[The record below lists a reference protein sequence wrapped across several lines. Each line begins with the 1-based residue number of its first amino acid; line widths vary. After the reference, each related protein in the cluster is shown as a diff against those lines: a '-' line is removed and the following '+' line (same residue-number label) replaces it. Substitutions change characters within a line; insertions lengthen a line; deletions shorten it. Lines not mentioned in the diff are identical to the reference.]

1 MYIKTFREWNYD
13 WSENPGVPR
22 CKKQLILNEYGKF
35 YSSEYFCKVPHSPMQ
50 TNGMHPFFLENSLAY
65 LNKGLP
71 SGANSNSLYPVQG
84 SAIPSKFQLLGS
96 FPLTL
101 ATNEYIMG
109 DGDHDLPTSVLS
121 GNPVFRFLAL
131 FLILIVHPW
140 RWREHL
146 GNRADPEKWNPSH
159 PQPHSHVCPKVSPDS
174 LQDIEF
180 PASLSSAVNQP
191 HIVWQ
196 INTFCC
202 FISIFVRQNYHLT
215 ALYTQLQIYFPTVHT
230 AAILCYFNHLA

>member
-71 SGANSNSLYPVQG
+71 SGANSLYPVQG
-84 SAIPSKFQLLGS
+84 SAIPSKFQLFGF
-96 FPLTL
+96 FPFDISNKWIYYGWWGPWLTYVCPEWKPCL
-101 ATNEYIMG
+101 QVPSSLPNFNSPSYI
-109 DGDHDLPTSVLS
+109 
-121 GNPVFRFLAL
+121 
-131 FLILIVHPW
+131 W

-196 INTFCC
+196 INTFCY

>member
-1 MYIKTFREWNYD
+1 MN
-13 WSENPGVPR
+13 
-22 CKKQLILNEYGKF
+22 
-35 YSSEYFCKVPHSPMQ
+35 M
-50 TNGMHPFFLENSLAY
+50 ENSILQNISAKSHIVPCKLMACIHSFWKIPWHIWIKGY
-65 LNKGLP
+65 LREQIP
-71 SGANSNSLYPVQG
+71 TPFIQSRVQPYLQNF
-84 SAIPSKFQLLGS
+84 SFLGS